1 MFTAIAF
8 FSIAIIGWYVGRAN
22 DKERHHLNAIV
33 SDDEARNCVLHTRQ
47 DLKLVCFLLGG
58 ILIMLGIV
66 ADRLH

>member
-1 MFTAIAF
+1 MLVLAWAWLDIS
-8 FSIAIIGWYVGRAN
+8 FSFVGRAN

-33 SDDEARNCVLHTRQ
+33 SDDEVRNCVLHTRQ